1 MATLRWDHAVH
12 YVNNLDDAIA
22 AFHDNQLVAFPGGA
36 HPGWGTHNALSYFG
50 LTYLEFLSI
59 RDADELAQAQ
69 HSFLLS
75 HDAQRLLPQQQVLYR
90 VALRSDDIDA
100 THDAL
105 RQHGVA
111 LSPIVDGKRHDKQ
124 GNLIEWRIFT
134 LGGDIEGVPY
144 PFVLQWKTNDA
155 ARLDFLRSHNIDRP
169 HPVGQARLQAAVF
182 KVKQPQRVAEHWQ
195 TLFQLS
201 PSARTPN
208 TLYIGEQQFIFQ
220 QGNENRLTALQ
231 IATDNND
238 VKQQS
243 IFIGGGE
250 YQFV

>member
-12 YVNNLDDAIA
+12 YVNHLDDAVA
-22 AFHDNQLVAFPGGA
+22 TFTENQLVAFPGGA

-59 RDADELAQAQ
+59 RDVQELEQAQ
-69 HSFLLS
+69 DFLLS
-75 HDAQRLLPQQQVLYR
+75 QDAKRLLPEQQVLYR

-100 THDAL
+100 THQAL
-105 RQHGVA
+105 RDQGLA
-111 LSPIVDGKRHDKQ
+111 LSPIVEGKRHDKQ

-134 LGGDIEGVPY
+134 ISGDFQGVPY

-155 ARLDFLRSHNIDRP
+155 ARLDFLRTHNIDRP

-182 KVKQPQRVAEHWQ
+182 TVQHPEQVAQHWQ
-195 TLFQLS
+195 RLFQF
-201 PSARTPN
+201 SASEHTPT

-220 QGNENRLTALQ
+220 PGEENRLTALH
-231 IATDNND
+231 IATDNNA
-238 VKQQS
+238 VKGTS
-243 IFIGGGE
+243 VILGGGE

>member
-12 YVNNLDDAIA
+12 YVNHLDDAVTT
-22 AFHDNQLVAFPGGA
+22 FTENQLVAFPGGA

-59 RDADELAQAQ
+59 RDVQELEQAQ
-69 HSFLLS
+69 DFLLS
-75 HDAQRLLPQQQVLYR
+75 QDAKRLLPQQQVLYR

-100 THDAL
+100 THQAL
-105 RQHGVA
+105 RDQGLA
-111 LSPIVDGKRHDKQ
+111 LSPIVEGKRHDKQ

-134 LGGDIEGVPY
+134 ISGDFQGVPY

-155 ARLDFLRSHNIDRP
+155 ARLDFLSTHNIDRP

-182 KVKQPQRVAEHWQ
+182 TVQHPEQVAQHWQ
-195 TLFQLS
+195 RLFQF
-201 PSARTPN
+201 SASEHTPT

-220 QGNENRLTALQ
+220 PGEENRLTALH
-231 IATDNND
+231 IATDNNA
-238 VKQQS
+238 VKGTS
-243 IFIGGGE
+243 VILGGGE

>member
-1 MATLRWDHAVH
+1 MTTLRWDHAVH

-22 AFHDNQLVAFPGGA
+22 AFHDNQLAAFPGGA

-69 HSFLLS
+69 QRFLLS
-75 HDAQRLLPQQQVLYR
+75 QDAQRLLPEQQVLYR
-90 VALRSDDIDA
+90 VALRSDDIEA
-100 THDAL
+100 THAEL
-105 RQHGVA
+105 LAHGLS

-134 LGGDIEGVPY
+134 ISGDIDGVPY
-144 PFVLQWKTNDA
+144 PFVLQWKNDDA
-155 ARLDFLRSHNIDRP
+155 TRLNFLRTHNIDRP
-169 HPVGQARLQAAVF
+169 HPVGQARLQAAIF
-182 KVKQPQRVAEHWQ
+182 KVKHPQRVADRWQ
-195 TLFQLS
+195 ALFHFS
-201 PSARTPN
+201 PSAHTPT
-208 TLYIGEQQFIFQ
+208 TLNIGEQQFIFQ
-220 QGNENRLTALQ
+220 QGTENRLTALK
-231 IATDNND
+231 IATDNNN

-250 YQFV
+250 YQFI

>member
-12 YVNNLDDAIA
+12 YVNHLDDAVTT
-22 AFHDNQLVAFPGGA
+22 FTENQLVAFPGGA

-59 RDADELAQAQ
+59 RDVQELEQAQ
-69 HSFLLS
+69 DFLLS
-75 HDAQRLLPQQQVLYR
+75 QDAKRLLPQQQVLYR

-100 THDAL
+100 THQAL
-105 RQHGVA
+105 RDQGLA
-111 LSPIVDGKRHDKQ
+111 LSPIVEGKRHDKQ

-134 LGGDIEGVPY
+134 ISGDFQGVPY

-155 ARLDFLRSHNIDRP
+155 ARLDFLRTHNIDRP

-182 KVKQPQRVAEHWQ
+182 TVQHPEQVAQHWQ
-195 TLFQLS
+195 RLFQF
-201 PSARTPN
+201 SASEHTPT

-220 QGNENRLTALQ
+220 PGEENRLNALH
-231 IATDNND
+231 IATDNNA
-238 VKQQS
+238 VKGTS
-243 IFIGGGE
+243 VILGGGE

>member
-12 YVNNLDDAIA
+12 YVNHLDDAIA
-22 AFHDNQLVAFPGGA
+22 TFTDNQLVAFPGGA

-59 RDADELAQAQ
+59 RDAQELEQAQ
-69 HSFLLS
+69 DFLLS
-75 HDAQRLLPQQQVLYR
+75 QDAKRLLPQQQVLYR

-100 THDAL
+100 THQAL
-105 RQHGVA
+105 LEQGLA
-111 LSPIVDGKRHDKQ
+111 LSPIVEGKRHDKQ

-134 LGGDIEGVPY
+134 ISGDFQGVPY

-155 ARLDFLRSHNIDRP
+155 TRLDFLRTHNIDRP

-182 KVKQPQRVAEHWQ
+182 TVHHPEQVAQHWQ

-201 PSARTPN
+201 ASERTPT

-220 QGNENRLTALQ
+220 AGEKNRLTALQ
-231 IATDNND
+231 IATDND
-238 VKQQS
+238 AVKGKS
-243 IFIGGGE
+243 VILGGGE
-250 YQFV
+250 YQFI

>member
-12 YVNNLDDAIA
+12 YVNHLDDAVA
-22 AFHDNQLVAFPGGA
+22 TFTDNQLVAFPGGA
-36 HPGWGTHNALSYFG
+36 HPSWGTHNALSYFG

-59 RDADELAQAQ
+59 RDARELEQAQ
-69 HSFLLS
+69 DFLLS
-75 HDAQRLLPQQQVLYR
+75 QDAKRLLPEQQVLYR

-100 THDAL
+100 THQTL
-105 RQHGVA
+105 RDQGLT
-111 LSPIVDGKRHDKQ
+111 LSPIVEGKRHDKQ

-134 LGGDIEGVPY
+134 ISGDFQGVPY

-155 ARLDFLRSHNIDRP
+155 ARLDFLRAHNIDRP

-182 KVKQPQRVAEHWQ
+182 TVQHPEQVAQHWQ
-195 TLFQLS
+195 RLFS
-201 PSARTPN
+201 FSASKHTPT

-220 QGNENRLTALQ
+220 PGEENRLTALQ
-231 IATDNND
+231 IATDND
-238 VKQQS
+238 AVKGTS
-243 IFIGGGE
+243 VILGGGE

>member
-12 YVNNLDDAIA
+12 YVNHLDDAVTT
-22 AFHDNQLVAFPGGA
+22 FTDNQLVAFPGGA

-59 RDADELAQAQ
+59 RDAHELEQAQ
-69 HSFLLS
+69 DFLLS
-75 HDAQRLLPQQQVLYR
+75 QDAKRLLPEQQVLYR

-100 THDAL
+100 THQAL
-105 RQHGVA
+105 RDQGLA
-111 LSPIVDGKRHDKQ
+111 LSPIVEGKRHDKQ

-134 LGGDIEGVPY
+134 ISGDFQGVPY

-155 ARLDFLRSHNIDRP
+155 ARLDFLRTHNIDRP

-182 KVKQPQRVAEHWQ
+182 TVQHPEQVARHWQ
-195 TLFQLS
+195 KLFS
-201 PSARTPN
+201 FSASEHTPT

-220 QGNENRLTALQ
+220 PGEENRLTALH
-231 IATDNND
+231 IATDNNA
-238 VKQQS
+238 VKGTS
-243 IFIGGGE
+243 VILGGGE